1 MAAAFG
7 GERAAVV
14 ARELTKVHE
23 TFYRGSLAQ
32 LLQRAHREENFAR
45 GEITVVVHGAPEDA
59 GDAVDEAQLRRTVE
73 VLLKE
78 LPPGRAAALAAQL
91 TGASRASAYALA
103 LKRGPAAAEP
113 ESAP

>member
-1 MAAAFG
+1 M
-7 GERAAVV
+7 V

-32 LLQRAHREENFAR
+32 LLQRAQNEENFAR
-45 GEITVVVHGAPEDA
+45 GEITVVVHGAAPAAE
-59 GDAVDEAQLRRTVE
+59 GAVDEAQLRHTVD

-91 TGASRASAYALA
+91 TGAPRATAYALA
-103 LKRGPAAAEP
+103 LKRGTAAEEP
-113 ESAP
+113 EPAP